1 MGRRS
6 LGWVARNEW
15 KEWKKDR
22 IACCSARQGNQ
33 WHRSCWRRGMPDWH
47 GVRMRR
53 MRDDIALAG
62 TLALIWKGGQGVKKN
77 PAGQRPRGA
86 KGWTYWRVYLR

>member
-1 MGRRS
+1 MS
-6 LGWVARNEW
+6 
-15 KEWKKDR
+15 
-22 IACCSARQGNQ
+22 
-33 WHRSCWRRGMPDWH
+33 DWH